1 VIFNIFINDICD
13 IFEKCDL
20 HNFADDNTLSDAAES
35 VPILI
40 GNLEKD
46 SKKAIEWFIR
56 NHQSVNAGKFK
67 GIIIEKN
74 GRDTSGTPLNINNE
88 IIKSSKEVALLG
100 ITVDN
105 KLSFSNHITNICK
118 IAGNQLNAIKRLQQH
133 FILKTKKQMVQTF
146 VLSQFNYCPLVW
158 HFCGKGSIH
167 KMEKLQERA
176 LRFILDDYVS
186 DYDEILEKSGES
198 MLYLKRVRIMAQE
211 VYKAINGLSPKYTKE
226 LLSERS
232 SRYSNRRPLDIYV
245 PRVNQTKFGYKS
257 YTFEAPSIWNSL
269 PIEIRKAENV
279 TLFKKLI
286 KSWSGPTCRCNFCN
300 YSGEN

>member
-1 VIFNIFINDICD
+1 MLAN
-13 IFEKCDL
+13 
-20 HNFADDNTLSDAAES
+20 AD
-35 VPILI
+35 
-40 GNLEKD
+40 
-46 SKKAIEWFIR
+46 
-56 NHQSVNAGKFK
+56 KFK

-74 GRDTSGTPLNINNE
+74 GRDTSGIPLNINNE
-88 IIKSSKEVALLG
+88 IIKSSKEVVLLG
-100 ITVDN
+100 ITIDN

-118 IAGNQLNAIKRLQQH
+118 KAANQLNAIKRLQKH
-133 FILKTKKQMVQTF
+133 FSLTTKKQMIKTF

-176 LRFILDDYVS
+176 LRFIIDDYVS
-186 DYDEILEKSGES
+186 DYNQILEKNGES

-211 VYKAINGLSPKYTKE
+211 VYKAINGLSPNYTKE

-245 PRVNQTKFGYKS
+245 PKVNQTKFGYKS

-269 PIEIRKAENV
+269 PIEIRKAENL

-286 KSWSGPTCRCNFCN
+286 NSWSGPTCRCNFCN
-300 YSGEN
+300 YSGENLSF